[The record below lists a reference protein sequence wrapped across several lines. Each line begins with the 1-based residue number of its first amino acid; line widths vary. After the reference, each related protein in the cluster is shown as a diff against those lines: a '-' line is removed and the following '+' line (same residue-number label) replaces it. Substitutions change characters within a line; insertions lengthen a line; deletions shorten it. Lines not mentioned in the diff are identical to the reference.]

1 MFTHCCQHAPCCI
14 ASSQPGSRRE
24 REPKIFENR
33 ALDQCRTAAA
43 GRPPALPLL
52 RTAASRQVIAGVVK
66 AWLRATHLSLLH
78 CTVRSCTPDTS
89 YLARA
94 ESSAPS
100 DLGDRITQTLQA
112 EACGRK
118 KKHSERTTCVISML
132 PLTFSSSL
140 PGGRLGSPRFFA
152 AGGRNRFSDKS
163 CRDVARRTNE
173 PNVALHSSPKH
184 ERSLNN
190 KKDWNL
196 SSRKF
201 RARAARTSGADEAAG
216 VACPLHMH
224 AVFHDMERASG

>member
-1 MFTHCCQHAPCCI
+1 M
-14 ASSQPGSRRE
+14 
-24 REPKIFENR
+24 
-33 ALDQCRTAAA
+33 
-43 GRPPALPLL
+43 
-52 RTAASRQVIAGVVK
+52 
-66 AWLRATHLSLLH
+66 RATHLSLLH

-112 EACGRK
+112 EACRRK

-152 AGGRNRFSDKS
+152 AGGRNRFLSPSKQCDQL
-163 CRDVARRTNE
+163 CRDVARRQTNQM
-173 PNVALHSSPKH
+173 LHCTVRQSTSDL
-184 ERSLNN
+184 SINN
-190 KKDWNL
+190 LDL

-201 RARAARTSGADEAAG
+201 RARADARMLELWADEAAG
-216 VACPLHMH
+216 VACPLH
-224 AVFHDMERASG
+224 ARRFHSSRQGAAGHPGKSR

>member
-1 MFTHCCQHAPCCI
+1 LFTHCCQHAPCCI

-43 GRPPALPLL
+43 SRPPALPLL

-78 CTVRSCTPDTS
+78 CTVRSCTPNTS

-112 EACGRK
+112 EACRRK
-118 KKHSERTTCVISML
+118 KKDSERTTCVISMR

-140 PGGRLGSPRFFA
+140 PGGRLGSQRSSCCGWAKPLSLPLQA
-152 AGGRNRFSDKS
+152 MQPVMQGRRSQ
-163 CRDVARRTNE
+163 TNE
-173 PNVALHSSPKH
+173 PNVALYSSPKH
-184 ERSLNN
+184 ERSFNQ
-190 KKDWNL
+190 KFGPVL
-196 SSRKF
+196 SKVPCSCR
-201 RARAARTSGADEAAG
+201 RTHARTLGG
-216 VACPLHMH
+216 
-224 AVFHDMERASG
+224 

>member
-14 ASSQPGSRRE
+14 ASSQPGSRRA

-66 AWLRATHLSLLH
+66 AWLRATHPSLLH
-78 CTVRSCTPDTS
+78 CTVRSCTPNTS

-112 EACGRK
+112 EACRRK

-152 AGGRNRFSDKS
+152 AGGRNRFLSPSKQCDQL
-163 CRDVARRTNE
+163 CRDVARRQTNQMSHCT
-173 PNVALHSSPKH
+173 VRQSTS
-184 ERSLNN
+184 
-190 KKDWNL
+190 DL
-196 SSRKF
+196 SIKNW
-201 RARAARTSGADEAAG
+201 T
-216 VACPLHMH
+216 CPLESSVLVETH
-224 AVFHDMERASG
+224 AC